1 MNTLE
6 GFVAAYLAE
15 NRVKRQELA
24 DKLDCSLVTLNRRVS
39 GESEMT
45 VSFARKLAEAMNV
58 SADTV
63 CRLAP

>member
-24 DKLDCSLVTLNRRVS
+24 DKLDCTLVTLNRRVS

-45 VSFARKLAEAMNV
+45 ISFARKLAEAMGV

>member
-6 GFVAAYLAE
+6 GFVAAFLAE
-15 NRVKRQELA
+15 NRMQKQELA
-24 DKLDCSLVTLNRRVS
+24 DLMGCSLVTLNRRIG

-45 VSFARKLAEAMNV
+45 ISFARKLADAMDVN
-58 SADTV
+58 SDTV